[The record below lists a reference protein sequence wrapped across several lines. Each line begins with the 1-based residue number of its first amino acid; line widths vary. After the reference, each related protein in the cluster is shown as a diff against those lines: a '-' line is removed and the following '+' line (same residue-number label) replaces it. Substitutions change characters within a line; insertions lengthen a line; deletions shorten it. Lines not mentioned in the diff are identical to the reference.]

1 MRSMYPP
8 LKHYVYVSD
17 TKVDMYYA
25 QIPPPLLA
33 GIAAEL
39 TVDLKVLGSGVS
51 TTLKKEQA
59 EKTRYDKLQV
69 VVKYLEE
76 HRSSDIGWI
85 DAPLVYF
92 KGTLP
97 MFWGKLPT
105 RDNTKMVF
113 FAGATEQTLLVL
125 GGSAYHVIGKV
136 GDATIGESSSDLPS
150 LVDILG
156 EELQLQP
163 RSLDREDFYDEDA
176 ALNAIE
182 VMTRKMKGTAQHLE
196 FLAKRLA
203 YDPSSLTHGRTRR
216 RAKHVLFGTPIYVAL
231 AE

>member
-1 MRSMYPP
+1 MHPS

-25 QIPPPLLA
+25 QIPQPLLA

-39 TVDLKVLGSGVS
+39 TLDLKLLGSGVS
-51 TTLKKEQA
+51 TTLKKEQTQ
-59 EKTRYDKLQV
+59 ETHYSKLQV

-76 HRSSDIGWI
+76 HMSSDIGSI
-85 DAPLVYF
+85 DAPQAYF

-113 FAGATEQTLLVL
+113 FAAATERTLLAL
-125 GGSAYHVIGKV
+125 GGSAYHVTRPI
-136 GDATIGESSSDLPS
+136 GDATIGEPSSDLPS
-150 LVDILG
+150 LVALLT

-163 RSLDREDFYDEDA
+163 HSPDKEDFYDEDA

-182 VMTRKMKGTAQHLE
+182 VMTRQMKGTAQRLE
-196 FLAKRLA
+196 FLAKRLV
-203 YDPSSLTHGRTRR
+203 YDPSSLTHGRIRT

>member
-1 MRSMYPP
+1 MYSMYPP

-25 QIPPPLLA
+25 QIPSPLLA

-39 TVDLKVLGSGVS
+39 TIDLKVLGSGVS
-51 TTLKKEQA
+51 TTLKKEQV
-59 EKTRYDKLQV
+59 EKTRYDKLHM

-85 DAPLVYF
+85 DAPLTYF
-92 KGTLP
+92 KGTLS
-97 MFWGKLPT
+97 MYWGKLPT
-105 RDNTKMVF
+105 RDNTKMVL
-113 FAGATEQTLLVL
+113 FAGATEQTLLAL

-136 GDATIGESSSDLPS
+136 SDVTIGEPSSDLPS

-156 EELQLQP
+156 EELQLKL
-163 RSLDREDFYDEDA
+163 RSPDREDFYDEDA

-182 VMTRKMKGTAQHLE
+182 VMTRQMKGIAQPLE

-203 YDPSSLTHGRTRR
+203 YDPSSLTHGRIRR
-216 RAKHVLFGTPIYVAL
+216 RAKNVLFGTPIYIAL
-231 AE
+231 TE

>member
-1 MRSMYPP
+1 VRSMYPP

-25 QIPPPLLA
+25 QIPPPMLA
-33 GIAAEL
+33 GIGAEL
-39 TVDLKVLGSGVS
+39 TLDLKVLGSGVS
-51 TTLKKEQA
+51 TTLTKEQA

-85 DAPLVYF
+85 DAPLAYF
-92 KGTLP
+92 KGTLS
-97 MFWGKLPT
+97 MYWGKLPT
-105 RDNTKMVF
+105 RNNTKMAF
-113 FAGATEQTLLVL
+113 FAGATEQTLLAL

-136 GDATIGESSSDLPS
+136 SDATIGEPSSDLDS
-150 LVDILG
+150 LVDMLG

-163 RSLDREDFYDEDA
+163 RSPDREDFYDEDA

-182 VMTRKMKGTAQHLE
+182 VMAERLKGITQHLE

>member
-1 MRSMYPP
+1 MHPS
-8 LKHYVYVSD
+8 LKHYLYVSD

-25 QIPPPLLA
+25 QIPQPILA

-39 TVDLKVLGSGVS
+39 TLDLKVLGSGVS
-51 TTLKKEQA
+51 TTLKKEQTQ
-59 EKTRYDKLQV
+59 ETRYSKLQV

-76 HRSSDIGWI
+76 HMSSDIGWI
-85 DAPLVYF
+85 DAPLAYF

-105 RDNTKMVF
+105 RNNTKMVF
-113 FAGATEQTLLVL
+113 FAAATEQTLLAL
-125 GGSAYHVIGKV
+125 GGSAYHVTRTI
-136 GDATIGESSSDLPS
+136 GDATIGEPSSDLPS
-150 LVDILG
+150 LVALLA
-156 EELQLQP
+156 EELKLQP
-163 RSLDREDFYDEDA
+163 PSPDQEDFYDEDA

-182 VMTRKMKGTAQHLE
+182 VMTRQMKGTAQHLE

-203 YDPSSLTHGRTRR
+203 YDPSSLAHGRIRT

-231 AE
+231 TE